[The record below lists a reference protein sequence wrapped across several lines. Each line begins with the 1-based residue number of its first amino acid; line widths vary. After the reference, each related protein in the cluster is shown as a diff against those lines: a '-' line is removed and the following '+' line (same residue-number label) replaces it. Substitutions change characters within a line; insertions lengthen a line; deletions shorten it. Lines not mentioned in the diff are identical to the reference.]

1 MKILIVSNSPWRN
14 DNSFGNSYSNLFD
27 GIHEQ
32 FEIANVYLKHGT
44 PDCTIVKTF
53 FQISERSLIRN
64 LLHPKYPTGER
75 RLPDTTATNAEAK
88 DARVFDKVRP
98 FKGPLLIWARTVV
111 WKIGRWKSR
120 ELKEFV
126 DAFAPD
132 LLFIPIYYSHY
143 IHDINFWIKNRCG
156 IPAVGY
162 ISDDNYSL
170 RKISFNPLFWIDRL
184 IMRRR
189 LRKVFA
195 ACDIV
200 YTISENQKEYL
211 RQRFGDKFK
220 VLTKYAEFDKSNK
233 PAGSRPHAPLRML
246 YTGNLG
252 SGRYSSLCLI
262 AKALKQVNAHEQ
274 RIVFDIY
281 TSTVLS
287 ERLRSRLN
295 TAETTLHDAVSFE
308 KVLELQRRADIL
320 VHVEGLSLK
329 ERLDVAHSFSTKIVD
344 YLQQCKPIF
353 VVGKDDCASIRY
365 FIDNDSGIVAQNYD
379 EIVRKL
385 TAIAA
390 SPLILADYAEKA
402 WTCGEK
408 NHRKSIHQ
416 EALKNDLLNVVKQT
430 NKTR

>member
-32 FEIANVYLKHGT
+32 IEIANVYLKHGT
-44 PDCTIVKTF
+44 PNCTIVKTF

-162 ISDDNYSL
+162 FSDDNYSL
-170 RKISFNPLFWIDRL
+170 R
-184 IMRRR
+184 
-189 LRKVFA
+189 
-195 ACDIV
+195 
-200 YTISENQKEYL
+200 
-211 RQRFGDKFK
+211 
-220 VLTKYAEFDKSNK
+220 
-233 PAGSRPHAPLRML
+233 
-246 YTGNLG
+246 
-252 SGRYSSLCLI
+252 
-262 AKALKQVNAHEQ
+262 
-274 RIVFDIY
+274 
-281 TSTVLS
+281 
-287 ERLRSRLN
+287 
-295 TAETTLHDAVSFE
+295 
-308 KVLELQRRADIL
+308 
-320 VHVEGLSLK
+320 
-329 ERLDVAHSFSTKIVD
+329 
-344 YLQQCKPIF
+344 
-353 VVGKDDCASIRY
+353 
-365 FIDNDSGIVAQNYD
+365 
-379 EIVRKL
+379 
-385 TAIAA
+385 
-390 SPLILADYAEKA
+390 
-402 WTCGEK
+402 
-408 NHRKSIHQ
+408 
-416 EALKNDLLNVVKQT
+416 
-430 NKTR
+430 